1 MQTEIRVKGKIQ
13 RVQSTQIQNRTVI
26 VKGGWV
32 RTAYIA
38 DEDLVEGD
46 GVADST
52 DLISKLRVDRLKPD
66 LFTFGQLFT
75 ESKPRL
81 NYYHEWDNLAAIR
94 ITSYENWW
102 EGLPQESRK
111 NVRRAAKRGVVVRA
125 AEFTDEF
132 VKGVQEIYDETPIRQ
147 GRRFWHY
154 GKDFAIVKQELGT
167 YLDRSLFLGAYL
179 NEQLIGFMKLVL
191 VDRVA
196 TLIHVLARNEHYDKR
211 PMNAL
216 VASAVELCVQKQLTF
231 FVYGK
236 YVYDDKHDSPL
247 TEFKRRNGFEE
258 FKFPRYFIPLS
269 MKGACALKLKL
280 HLGVR
285 TWIPR
290 PVKAVLLKAR
300 SRLYQLRHQSK
311 GNVAGRT
318 GTI

>member
-1 MQTEIRVKGKIQ
+1 MQTEIRVKGRIRK
-13 RVQSTQIQNRTVI
+13 VQSTQIRNRTVI

-46 GVADST
+46 VAADST
-52 DLISKLRVDRLKPD
+52 ELVSKLRVDRLKPD

-75 ESKPRL
+75 DPAPRL
-81 NYYHEWDNLAAIR
+81 DYYHEWDNLAAIR
-94 ITSYENWW
+94 ITSYDDWW

-111 NVRRAAKRGVVVRA
+111 NVRRAAKRGVVVRSV
-125 AEFTDEF
+125 EFTDEF
-132 VKGVQEIYDETPIRQ
+132 VKGVQGIYDETPIRQ

-154 GKDFAIVKQELGT
+154 GKDFETVKQELGT
-167 YLDRSLFLGAYL
+167 YLDRSQFLGAYL
-179 NEQLIGFMKLVL
+179 DEQLVGFMKLVL

-216 VASAVELCVQKQLTF
+216 VANAVELCVQKQLTF

-236 YVYDDKHDSPL
+236 YIYDGKQDSPL

-258 FKFPRYFIPLS
+258 FKFPRYFVPLS
-269 MKGACALKLKL
+269 LKGACALKLKL

-285 TWIPR
+285 SWIPG
-290 PVKAVLLKAR
+290 PVRAMLLKAR